1 MEPRF
6 VENGEYPRRKRSF
19 GFHFWNY
26 MNPTRE
32 EEDKFSSRGGGGYRE
47 ASMKTSHLA
56 KSAKRENPFRGPGS
70 KRKSQTFQPRRRVCS
85 PSKTKFKTQPRRESN
100 SVGFSTIPFFF
111 HRRLLSKDQRPAPK
125 YRDFSKERGEVRTK
139 HFKFTIVRNF
149 SFPTKDRE
157 TFPNSGFSGWMSME
171 KIDPGFIA
179 IYIRFKIGFAILPSF
194 SSLKFFLAFL

>member
-6 VENGEYPRRKRSF
+6 VENGEYPRRKRISF
-19 GFHFWNY
+19 LKLHESDAW
-26 MNPTRE
+26 
-32 EEDKFSSRGGGGYRE
+32 RGGGGYRE

-56 KSAKRENPFRGPGS
+56 KSAKRERTPFGGPARKGNRKLSNRAAAFVRLRKRSLKLSHAANPIPLD
-70 KRKSQTFQPRRRVCS
+70 FQRS
-85 PSKTKFKTQPRRESN
+85 PSSFTDGSSQRINVQVRNIATSVRR
-100 SVGFSTIPFFF
+100 G
-111 HRRLLSKDQRPAPK
+111 
-125 YRDFSKERGEVRTK
+125 GVRTK

-194 SSLKFFLAFL
+194 SSLKFFLVFL

>member
-1 MEPRF
+1 MLREKTPFGGPARKGNRKLSNRAAAF
-6 VENGEYPRRKRSF
+6 VRLRKRSLKLS
-19 GFHFWNY
+19 HAA
-26 MNPTRE
+26 NPIPL
-32 EEDKFSSRGGGGYRE
+32 DFQQSPSSFTDGSSQRINVQVRNIATSVRRGG
-47 ASMKTSHLA
+47 
-56 KSAKRENPFRGPGS
+56 
-70 KRKSQTFQPRRRVCS
+70 
-85 PSKTKFKTQPRRESN
+85 
-100 SVGFSTIPFFF
+100 
-111 HRRLLSKDQRPAPK
+111 
-125 YRDFSKERGEVRTK
+125 VRTK

>member
-1 MEPRF
+1 
-6 VENGEYPRRKRSF
+6 
-19 GFHFWNY
+19 

-111 HRRLLSKDQRPAPK
+111 HRRLLSKDQRPGPK

>member
-1 MEPRF
+1 
-6 VENGEYPRRKRSF
+6 
-19 GFHFWNY
+19 

-194 SSLKFFLAFL
+194 SSLKFFLVFL